1 MEHDAET
8 KQIITAAEHVVSLI
22 ESQGWAIVKEKLDTK
37 ILDLQNISNIDM
49 SKPETLSVQV
59 AARVLAAQLL
69 FEWLKNDVYGFV
81 QQQKANNAPGQKEP
95 DNDIIDLGVQ
105 APVM

>member
-1 MEHDAET
+1 M
-8 KQIITAAEHVVSLI
+8 ITSAEHVVSLV
-22 ESQGWAIVKEKLDTK
+22 ESQGWAIVKAKLDEK
-37 ILDLQNISNIDM
+37 IIDLQNISNIDM
-49 SKPETLSVQV
+49 TKPETLGTQV

-81 QQQKANNAPGQKEP
+81 QQQKTNNAPGQKEP
-95 DNDIIDLGVQ
+95 DNDIIDLGVH